1 MERRA
6 RVYFHLHLVSD
17 MTGETLNAVAKAAC
31 AQFADVEPIEHIHAL
46 VRSKRQ
52 LDRVLM
58 DIGESPGLV
67 LYTLM
72 NPELRSALRDHCM
85 RAEIPSLAVLDPVLT
100 VMAGYL
106 GTELLNRPG
115 GQHELDARYFSRID
129 ALNFA
134 MVHDDGQSAD
144 DLEKADVVLVGV
156 SRTSK
161 TPTCIYLANR
171 GYKAANVPIVPG
183 VALPAALDTAKRPL
197 IVGLIAS
204 PERLVQVRRNR
215 LIALNERHETDY
227 VDIERVREEATFAR
241 RLFESRNWPVIE
253 VSRRSIEETAAA
265 VINLLVERPAEAR

>member
-6 RVYFHLHLVSD
+6 TVYFHLHLVSD
-17 MTGETLNAVAKAAC
+17 ATGETLNAVAKAAC

-46 VRSKRQ
+46 VRSKRA
-52 LDRVLM
+52 LERVLV
-58 DIGESPGLV
+58 DINDSPGLV

-72 NPELRSALRDHCM
+72 NPELRAMLRDHC
-85 RAEIPSLAVLDPVLT
+85 AKEEIPSLAIMDPVLT

-106 GTELLNRPG
+106 GTELTNRPG
-115 GQHELDARYFSRID
+115 GQHELDARYFGRID

-134 MVHDDGQSAD
+134 MAHDDGQATD
-144 DLEKADVVLVGV
+144 DLDKADVVLVGV

-171 GYKAANVPIVPG
+171 GYKAANIPIVSGVPIPPG
-183 VALPAALDTAKRPL
+183 LETAKRPL

-215 LIALNERHETDY
+215 LIALNEHEETDY
-227 VDIERVREEATFAR
+227 VDIDRVREEATIAR
-241 RLFESRNWPVIE
+241 RLFESKGWPVIE

-265 VINLLVERPAEAR
+265 VINLLAERQANPK

>member
-1 MERRA
+1 MDRRA

-46 VRSKRQ
+46 VRSRRH

-58 DIGESPGLV
+58 DIDESPGLV

-72 NPELRSALRDHCM
+72 NPELRSLLRDHCM
-85 RAEIPSLAVLDPVLT
+85 RSEIPSLAVLDPVLT

-134 MVHDDGQSAD
+134 MAHDDGQSTE
-144 DLEKADVVLVGV
+144 DLDKADVVLVGV

-171 GYKAANVPIVPG
+171 GYKAANVPIVHG
-183 VALPAALDTAKRPL
+183 VPLPVSLETAKRPL

-215 LIALNERHETDY
+215 LIALNEREETDY
-227 VDIERVREEATFAR
+227 VDIDRVREEATFAR
-241 RLFESRNWPVIE
+241 RLFEANSWPVIE

-265 VINLLVERPAEAR
+265 VINLLVERQPAKR